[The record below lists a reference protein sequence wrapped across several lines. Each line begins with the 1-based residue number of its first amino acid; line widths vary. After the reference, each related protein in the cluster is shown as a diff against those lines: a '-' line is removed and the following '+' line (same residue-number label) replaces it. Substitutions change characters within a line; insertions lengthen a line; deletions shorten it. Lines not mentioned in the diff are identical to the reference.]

1 MNRKLS
7 LILLPLILAACSRDS
22 ASVRETLISFVT
34 YPFSDPD
41 PVPRPERNFYPYFRF
56 DGYSKES
63 EDIEWKVVEMEN
75 AYVKIHILPEIGG
88 KVWGAIEKSTGN
100 QFVYYNSVVKFRNIA
115 MRGPWTSGGI
125 ELNFGVIG
133 HTPAV
138 STPVDYVVREN
149 PDGSVS
155 CFVGALDLL
164 TRTWWET
171 EINLQPDK
179 AYFTTTTRWTNSTP
193 ILQPYYQWSNAA
205 YHARE
210 DLELIF
216 PGSYRVGHGGEAD
229 PWPIDEEGRDLSFY
243 RNNAFGRDKS
253 YHIVGGPHGF
263 YAAYWHDL
271 DFGAGHYSTFGDK
284 IGKKVW
290 LWSQARSGGIWE
302 DLLTDSDGQYVELQS
317 GRLFNQASTGS
328 TRTPFK
334 HFGFSPYSSD
344 SFTEYWYPIMDIGG
358 VKGANYVGALNVKRV
373 GNGQKIRFSPLQPI
387 KDEIKVYF
395 GDELKYSF
403 NINLK
408 PLDVWQEEISLNP
421 SAESLKIVV
430 GELVYS
436 EALFNHAS
444 GRPVQSP
451 SSFDWNSVYGLY
463 TDGINWI
470 YQSRFDRAY
479 TSLKA
484 CLEMDPLFVPALNKM
499 AELYIRKADYET
511 ALVYINRSLSIDT
524 YDPGANFIF
533 GLINRRI
540 GNLYDAQ
547 DGFAVAS
554 VSTGW
559 RNAANVELS
568 KLFILKHQLHN
579 ARVYA
584 EKILHQDADNRDA
597 LLLMA
602 LISRKDGKNNEA
614 IGYLDRLE
622 SVSPLNHFARFE
634 RMLLG
639 GGRRT
644 ADNFTS
650 MIRNELPHETYL
662 EMALWYDYLGYSDEA
677 IRLLEMSPETALGNL
692 KLSWLYNKRND
703 LGRSD
708 SYFLR
713 AMDYSPDFVLP
724 FRHEFVPV
732 LKWAT
737 EKTGDWK
744 PKYYL
749 GLLHWSIDNKENAR
763 GLFAQCGQE
772 PGSFQFY
779 MARQDL
785 FSSDP
790 AYNPEPD
797 MRRAFELGQDQWR
810 AHMAIIDHYLATNN
824 VGRALELSTAARK
837 KFPGNDALQYTYA
850 KCLLADGQYSASL
863 NALENTVIL
872 PYEGAGYGRITY
884 RQAAIMESLQ
894 HFRENKI
901 EQALVSI
908 EKARLWPENLGVGR
922 PYEVDERVENFL
934 KSKFLH
940 RNNQREEAETLLNDI
955 VVYSQN
961 RPGRNTSTDFLYLV
975 VLKNQGNQ
983 REIENFLG
991 RWQQNSPNDPMLR
1004 WSRLML
1010 NNNLAAARMIER
1022 EISTESGGTPWD
1034 PRYSDTGYELIKSIA
1049 HSVDLNFR

>member
-1 MNRKLS
+1 M
-7 LILLPLILAACSRDS
+7 LPLILAACSRDS

-56 DGYSKES
+56 DGYSNDP
-63 EDIEWKVVEMEN
+63 EDTEWKVVEMEN

-100 QFVYYNSVVKFRNIA
+100 QFLYYNSVVKFRNIA

-205 YHARE
+205 YHARD
-210 DLELIF
+210 DLELFF
-216 PGSYRVGHGGEAD
+216 PGSHRVGHGGNAE
-229 PWPIDEEGRDLSFY
+229 PWPVDEEGRDLSFY
-243 RNNAFGRDKS
+243 KNNAFGGSKS
-253 YHIVGGPHGF
+253 WHITGGPHGF

-271 DFGAGHYSTFGDK
+271 DFGAGHYAPYGDK

-290 LWSQARSGGIWE
+290 IWSQSRSGGIWE

-317 GRLFNQASTGS
+317 GRLFNQAATGS

-334 HFGFSPYSSD
+334 HFGFSPHSSD
-344 SFTEYWYPIMDIGG
+344 FFTEYWYPVMDIGG
-358 VKGANYVGALNVKRV
+358 VKGANYVGALNVTRE
-373 GNGQKIRFSPLQPI
+373 GNGQKIRFSPLQPVR
-387 KDEIKVYF
+387 DEVRVYF

-403 NINLK
+403 NVNLK
-408 PLDVWQEEISLNP
+408 PLDVWQTDISLNSSSEP
-421 SAESLKIVV
+421 LEIRV

-436 EALFNHAS
+436 EELLNHDS
-444 GRPVQSP
+444 GRPMEAP
-451 SSFDWNSVYGLY
+451 ADFDWNSVYGLY

-479 TSLKA
+479 TSLME
-484 CLEMDPLFVPALNKM
+484 CLEKDPLFTPALNKI
-499 AELYIRKADYET
+499 AELYIRKADYES
-511 ALVYINRSLSIDT
+511 ALEYINRSLSINT
-524 YDPGANFIF
+524 YDPHANFIF
-533 GLINRRI
+533 GLVNRQMD
-540 GNLYDAQ
+540 NLYDAQ

-554 VSTGW
+554 ISTGW

-568 KLFILKHQLHN
+568 KLFILKDQLHK
-579 ARVYA
+579 AGVYA
-584 EKILHQDADNRDA
+584 ERILSGEAGNHDG

-602 LISRKDGKNNEA
+602 LISRKGGNSREA
-614 IGYLDRLE
+614 AGYLDRLE
-622 SVSPLNHFARFE
+622 TVSPLNHFARFE

-639 GGRRT
+639 GGRR
-644 ADNFTS
+644 AEENFTS
-650 MIRNELPHETYL
+650 MIRNELPHETYI
-662 EMALWYDYLGYSDEA
+662 EMALWYEYLGYTDEA
-677 IRLLEMSPETALGNL
+677 IRLLEMSPGSALGDL
-692 KLSWLYNKRND
+692 KLSWLYNERND
-703 LGRSD
+703 RERAD
-708 SYFLR
+708 TYFAR
-713 AMDYSPDFVLP
+713 AMDHSPDFVLP
-724 FRHEFVPV
+724 FRPEFVP
-732 LKWAT
+732 LLEWAIGRS
-737 EKTGDWK
+737 GDWK

-749 GLLHWSIDNKENAR
+749 GLLHWSIDNRENAME
-763 GLFAQCGQE
+763 LFARCGQE
-772 PGSFQFY
+772 PGSFHFY

-785 FSSDP
+785 FAADP
-790 AYNPEPD
+790 AYDPESD
-797 MRRAFELGQDQWR
+797 MRRAFDLGQDQWR
-810 AHMAIIDHYLATNN
+810 AHRAIIDHYLATNN
-824 VGRALELSTAARK
+824 VNRALELSSAARD
-837 KFPGNDALQYTYA
+837 KFPSSDALQYTYA

-863 NALENTVIL
+863 NELENMVIL
-872 PYEGAGYGRITY
+872 PYEGAGFGRVTY

-894 HFRENKI
+894 HFRENNI

-922 PYEVDERVENFL
+922 PYQVDDRVEDFL
-934 KSKFLH
+934 KAKYLMHSNQGEEAKVLLDNIITFSQDRTG
-940 RNNQREEAETLLNDI
+940 RNN
-955 VVYSQN
+955 
-961 RPGRNTSTDFLYLV
+961 STDFLYLV
-975 VLKNQGNQ
+975 VLRNRGKAGELN
-983 REIENFLG
+983 NFLSS
-991 RWQQNSPNDPMLR
+991 WQRSAPNDPVLR
-1004 WSRLML
+1004 WTRAML
-1010 NNNLAAARMIER
+1010 NNNLAAARQIESD
-1022 EISTESGGTPWD
+1022 ITTESGGTPWD
-1034 PRYSDTGYELIKSIA
+1034 PRFSDTEFELIKAVSQ
-1049 HSVDLNFR
+1049 SVDLNFR